1 MLVRERM
8 SRHLITATPEMTY
21 PTALRLMRDNTIR
34 RLPVLDQHNRLIG
47 IVVEKDLLY
56 ASPSPATSLSIHEI
70 HGLLA
75 NLKMRDIMTTP
86 VVTVGP
92 ECPLEEAARIMIDR
106 KIGSLPVLEGD
117 SLVGL
122 ITETDIFRIFAEALG
137 AREAGLRATVVV
149 PEGRG
154 VLARVGGAIAAGGA
168 SILSLATFLGPDAQ
182 HRELTLRVRGTTADR
197 LQSALE
203 SSGAEIIDLRDV
215 QESYQPRLVG

>member
-1 MLVRERM
+1 MLVKERM
-8 SRHLITATPEMTY
+8 SRNLITASPDMTY
-21 PTALRLMRDNTIR
+21 PTALRLMRDNNIR
-34 RLPVLDQHNRLIG
+34 RLPVLDRHDRLVG

-75 NLKMRDIMTTP
+75 NLRMHDIMTRP
-86 VVTVGP
+86 VVTIGP

-117 SLVGL
+117 HLVGV

-137 AREAGLRATVVV
+137 AREAGLRATVIV

-154 VLARVGGAIAAGGA
+154 VLARVGEAVAASGA

-182 HRELTLRVRGTTADR
+182 HRELTLRVRATTADR
-197 LQSALE
+197 LRDALGSA
-203 SSGAEIIDLRDV
+203 GAEVLDLRDV
-215 QESYQPRLVG
+215 QESYQLRLVG